1 MIDDETYD
9 RCRVVLDDKKL
20 NDEEKTEQLEELLK
34 ADYTGEPLSRA
45 VLDALWRHRNA
56 DNAESSTPFRGTI
69 IRQQSPAP
77 WQVNRAPTPLAS
89 PPLGSSPGL
98 LPAIPASRPGFARQK
113 SGVPSPFASPRP
125 SPRLALA
132 QPIPHSPN
140 LNAYVP
146 ADHSPTPEIY
156 GDYGSDNVDWLVADD
171 LASNAS
177 STGAGTLS
185 AAAPEWQP
193 QPDMSPY
200 DILRSVLGD
209 KKTNE
214 EIEEALEKS
223 SYDLGQTIALLTGTE
238 NPGTQLVDDPPL
250 KHDGSVLIGKS
261 MTTEQ
266 IRPVTPNAAK
276 SPVVCKYWASTGS
289 CLRADCRFA
298 HDTSNHICKYWL
310 SGSCLAGDSCQFS
323 HDPSAFMASLSIN
336 ESSAIYSTPPYSF
349 QLQDQMEQFPSLQ
362 NQSQRS
368 SSHAFVP
375 QANGQFPTFTPMS
388 QQRGRGG
395 HHNQGNNSRP
405 HSRPNSRHQNRAD
418 AQSSLSMDDP
428 EAFPTLASM
437 NVKRS
442 SKHHGPRSRHGHSNL
457 EKETPSSLA
466 DVVRSSPSPA
476 PGQRK
481 SEVVKKTRSSGP
493 DSSAAMKIPQP
504 QHIPWLET
512 GERANQQYLKY
523 RQEAIKH
530 GSIRNKFLQSAAQA
544 WNRNDSRAAKAL
556 SLRGQAENDAMRK
569 AHREAAKALYEE
581 RNRHLT
587 EGSSNTDEEMYVD
600 LHGLHPEEVCAQL
613 LLVIDYGLTGAQ
625 AIEYLENVL
634 VSHSKKGPPIIYAIT
649 GTGHHSKNG
658 KDRVGKGVRSW
669 LQDCGYTFREF
680 SISGE
685 RSGYMGGVLGID
697 VTSHRHQAL
706 DVKEQQPVAR
716 VGGKIQVLKRDEVAV

>member
-34 ADYTGEPLSRA
+34 ADYTGESLSRA

-56 DNAESSTPFRGTI
+56 DNAESSMPFRGTI

-238 NPGTQLVDDPPL
+238 NPDTQLVDDPPL

-336 ESSAIYSTPPYSF
+336 ESSAIYSTPPYGF

>member
-9 RCRVVLDDKKL
+9 RCRPVLENEKL

-34 ADYTGEPLSRA
+34 ADYTGASLSSA
-45 VLDALWRHRNA
+45 VLDALWKHRNA
-56 DNAESSTPFRGTI
+56 DNAQSSTPFRGTV

-77 WQVNRAPTPLAS
+77 WQMNRAPTPLSS

-98 LPAIPASRPGFARQK
+98 LPAFPASRPAFARQK
-113 SGVPSPFASPRP
+113 SGVSSPFASPRP

-146 ADHSPTPEIY
+146 ADQSPTPEIY
-156 GDYGSDNVDWLVADD
+156 GDYGSDNVDWLVGDD

-177 STGAGTLS
+177 STGTGTLS

-193 QPDMSPY
+193 QPDMSPH

-209 KKTNE
+209 RKTNE

-223 SYDLGQTIALLTGTE
+223 SYDLGQTIALLTGADNSDT
-238 NPGTQLVDDPPL
+238 PL
-250 KHDGSVLIGKS
+250 IHESLLKPDGSVLIGKS
-261 MTTEQ
+261 MTSEQ
-266 IRPVTPNAAK
+266 IRPVTPNAVK

-298 HDTSNHICKYWL
+298 HDTSNHVCKYWL
-310 SGSCLAGDSCQFS
+310 SGKCLAGDSCQFS
-323 HDPSAFMASLSIN
+323 HDPSAFMASLSVN
-336 ESSAIYSTPPYSF
+336 DGPAIYGTPPFGF
-349 QLQDQMEQFPSLQ
+349 QLQEQMEEFPNLQ
-362 NQSQRS
+362 NQTQRP
-368 SSHAFVP
+368 SSHTFVP

-395 HHNQGNNSRP
+395 YHHQGANSRP
-405 HSRPNSRHQNRAD
+405 SSRHQNRPD

-428 EAFPTLASM
+428 EAFPTLASL
-437 NVKRS
+437 NAKRA
-442 SKHHGPRSRHGHSNL
+442 SKHHGPRSRHGHSSL
-457 EKETPSSLA
+457 EKDAPSSLA

-476 PGQRK
+476 PSQRRVEAIKRVRSAGQ
-481 SEVVKKTRSSGP
+481 
-493 DSSAAMKIPQP
+493 DSSAALKIPPP

-556 SLRGQAENDAMRK
+556 SLRGQAENEAMRK

-581 RNRHLT
+581 RNRHLAAD
-587 EGSSNTDEEMYVD
+587 SISNDADEEMYVD
-600 LHGLHPEEVCAQL
+600 LHGLHPEEVCTPFPLSL
-613 LLVIDYGLTGAQ
+613 LPTAINSGLTPFTGYR
-625 AIEYLENVL
+625 IPRECSG
-634 VSHSKKGPPIIYAIT
+634 VSLHERSANNLCDHWNWSPFKEWKGPGRQGREELAT
-649 GTGHHSKNG
+649 GL
-658 KDRVGKGVRSW
+658 W
-669 LQDCGYTFREF
+669 LYIPR
-680 SISGE
+680 
-685 RSGYMGGVLGID
+685 
-697 VTSHRHQAL
+697 
-706 DVKEQQPVAR
+706 
-716 VGGKIQVLKRDEVAV
+716 IQCVWVSSLIPYQL